1 MNGPLLGGNSITI
14 HTLAGPKFQVNGF
27 DEIENIT
34 GLQATEYQIV
44 ERNNKFYLVL
54 RLKGGGDKG
63 NHKYFNI
70 PKMTGG
76 FQTGGYR
83 HPHVPARRSSNPT
96 ASSSGINDPD
106 WHTPNRQLAIYDPS
120 ASSNGVD
127 DPMTTLAIEDITEG
141 EAEDATQGHSLI
153 NWICFSFFYKCRNP

>member
-1 MNGPLLGGNSITI
+1 MKFGTLRLRITEKTSIPPDQQRLI
-14 HTLAGPKFQVNGF
+14 FQGRQLEDGRTVSN
-27 DEIENIT
+27 
-34 GLQATEYQIV
+34 YQIIS
-44 ERNNKFYLVL
+44 ESTITLSL
-54 RLKGGGDKG
+54 RLRGGGGDKG

-106 WHTPNRQLAIYDPS
+106 LHTPNRQLAISDPS

-127 DPMTTLAIEDITEG
+127 DPMTTLAIEDITAG

>member
-1 MNGPLLGGNSITI
+1 MKFGTLRLRITEKTSIPPDQQRLI
-14 HTLAGPKFQVNGF
+14 FQGRQLEDGRTVSN
-27 DEIENIT
+27 
-34 GLQATEYQIV
+34 YQIIS
-44 ERNNKFYLVL
+44 ESTITLSL
-54 RLKGGGDKG
+54 RLRGGGDKG

-106 WHTPNRQLAIYDPS
+106 LHHPSRQLTTV
-120 ASSNGVD
+120 N
-127 DPMTTLAIEDITEG
+127 DPMSTFTIEDITEG

-153 NWICFSFFYKCRNP
+153 NWICFSVFYKCRNP

>member
-1 MNGPLLGGNSITI
+1 MKFGTLRLRITEKTSIPPDQQRLI
-14 HTLAGPKFQVNGF
+14 FQGRQLEDGRTVSN
-27 DEIENIT
+27 
-34 GLQATEYQIV
+34 YQIIS
-44 ERNNKFYLVL
+44 ESTITLSL
-54 RLKGGGDKG
+54 RLRGGGDKG

-83 HPHVPARRSSNPT
+83 HPQVPARRSSNPT

-153 NWICFSFFYKCRNP
+153 NWICFSFLYKCRNP